1 MHTLSFIIIK
11 RVEYS
16 PAFNVVVE
24 STPFIIFVWLRI
36 HKQVQITYLKS
47 IFLQNH
53 IVDSTPPCLVLCY
66 VLVITSRD
74 MFLNIV
80 ETLMIHTIW
89 QSCLNKRAGCFMHH
103 NTRFVLKKKQTYS
116 ILRNGYMELNC
127 PCFLVED
134 CHN

>member
-103 NTRFVLKKKQTYS
+103 NTRFVLKKNKLIQFCETGTWNL
-116 ILRNGYMELNC
+116 IAHA
-127 PCFLVED
+127 F
-134 CHN
+134 